1 MSALSYCNPF
11 GLEVWVKPGGLYIVR
26 AEVDGIELEKET
38 RSRSKA
44 DKMTLADL
52 F

>member
-1 MSALSYCNPF
+1 MTSYCNPF
-11 GLEVWVKPGGLYIVR
+11 GLEVWVKPDGSYIVR
-26 AEVDGIELEKET
+26 ADADGVELEKVV

-44 DKMTLADL
+44 DNMTLADL